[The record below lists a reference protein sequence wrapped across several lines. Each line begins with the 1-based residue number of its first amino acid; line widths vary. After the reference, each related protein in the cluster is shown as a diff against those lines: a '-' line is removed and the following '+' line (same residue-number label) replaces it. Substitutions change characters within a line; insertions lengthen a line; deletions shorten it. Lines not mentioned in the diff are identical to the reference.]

1 MAGYACG
8 MNIKSHILV
17 SPGQLENEILSR
29 EKTEKNRIRA
39 FGVWNNINI
48 TKRALCAATL
58 SQKLSKISAVLLKVH
73 STNADMKNSV
83 YVLGHAKKILFKFF
97 ISYQ

>member
-1 MAGYACG
+1 MACYACG

-17 SPGQLENEILSR
+17 SPGQLENEILSQ